1 MFVNIISKLKW
12 FYPGMKIK
20 RWFLFLPIGLICV
33 IIGTVFLVNVRFES
47 LLRYMGRIVV
57 DTYGFDITNRQVIT
71 CIGAFFLFLGILI
84 IGYVLKQVL
93 HSIVYTISGNKT
105 NIADQ
110 VYKKRFLTQGP
121 RIVVIGGGTGLST
134 MLRGLKEYT
143 SNITAV
149 VTVSDDGGSSGRLKT
164 EMGILPPG
172 DIRNCLVALAD
183 TEDIMEDLLQYRF
196 ENINNGMSG
205 HSFGNIMLG
214 ALSDITGDFESA
226 VGKLADILAIRGKVY
241 PCSLSPIELVATFE
255 DGTVIEGETKIA
267 SYGKPIKKLE
277 LNNKE
282 AVPSQ
287 EAVDA
292 IKSADLIVLGPGS
305 LYTSVIPNLL
315 IKEIKNAVIKSKAKK
330 VYVCNVMTQPGETDN
345 FTAFDHFNIILSYLD
360 NTKIDY
366 CVVNNVKPAEEILNF
381 YKDNNQEY
389 VEYNPG
395 SFKGVDT
402 KVVTG
407 DLMQE
412 EDSIRHDYKKLA
424 KQIVR
429 LVWSDKHRN

>member
-1 MFVNIISKLKW
+1 MFRSLISKLKW
-12 FYPGMKIK
+12 LYPGMKIK
-20 RWFLFLPIGLICV
+20 RWFLFLPVGLICV
-33 IIGTVFLVNVRFES
+33 IIGTVFLVNVNFER
-47 LLRYMGRIVV
+47 LLRYMGRLMV
-57 DTYGFDITNRQVIT
+57 DTYGWDITNKQVVA
-71 CIGAFFLFLGILI
+71 CLGGFFLLIGILI
-84 IGYVLKQVL
+84 IVYVLRQVL
-93 HSIVYTISGNKT
+93 YSIVSTITGNKT

-183 TEDIMEDLLQYRF
+183 TEEIMEDLLQYRF
-196 ENINNGMSG
+196 DNINNDMSG
-205 HSFGNIMLG
+205 HSFGNLMLG

-226 VGKLADILAIRGKVY
+226 IGKLADILAIRGKVY

-277 LNNKE
+277 LNNNNAYPSEE
-282 AVPSQ
+282 AT
-287 EAVDA
+287 EA
-292 IKSADLIVLGPGS
+292 IKNADLIVLGPGS

-315 IKEIKNAVIKSKAKK
+315 IKEIKEAVIKSKAKK

-345 FTAFDHFNIILSYLD
+345 FTALDHFNIIYTYLD
-360 NTKIDY
+360 KTKIDY
-366 CVVNNVKPAEEILNF
+366 CVVNNVKPSEDVLNH
-381 YKDNNQEY
+381 YKNNNQEY
-389 VEYNPG
+389 VDCEIAD
-395 SFKGVDT
+395 FKGYET
-402 KVVTG
+402 QVVAG

-412 EDSIRHDYKKLA
+412 GNNIRHDYRKLA
-424 KQIVR
+424 KLIIR

>member
-1 MFVNIISKLKW
+1 
-12 FYPGMKIK
+12 MKIK

-33 IIGTVFLVNVRFES
+33 IIGTVFLVNVNFEK
-47 LLRYMGRIVV
+47 LLRYMGRIIVN
-57 DTYGFDITNRQVIT
+57 TYGWDITNKQLIAI
-71 CIGAFFLFLGILI
+71 IGGFFLIIGIII

-93 HSIVYTISGNKT
+93 YSVVYSITGNKT

-172 DIRNCLVALAD
+172 DIRRCLVALAD

-196 ENINNGMSG
+196 DNINNDMAG
-205 HSFGNIMLG
+205 HSVGNLMIG
-214 ALSDITGDFESA
+214 ALSNITGDFESA
-226 VGKLADILAIRGKVY
+226 IGKLSDILAIRGKVY
-241 PCSLSPIELVATFE
+241 PCSLNPIELVATFE
-255 DGTVIEGETKIA
+255 DNTVIEGETKIV

-277 LNNKE
+277 LNNKNASPTPF
-282 AVPSQ
+282 AV
-287 EAVDA
+287 EA
-292 IKSADLIVLGPGS
+292 IKKADLIILGPGS

-315 IKEIKNAVIKSKAKK
+315 INDIKEAVIKSKAKK

-345 FTAFDHFNIILSYLD
+345 FTAFDHFNVIHSYLD
-360 NTKIDY
+360 NKKIDY
-366 CVVNNVKPAEEILNF
+366 CIVNNIKPAQEILNL
-381 YKDNNQEY
+381 YKDNGQDY
-389 VEYNPG
+389 VEYSPE
-395 SFKGVDT
+395 SFKNTDT

-412 EDSIRHDYKKLA
+412 GDRVRHDYKKLA
-424 KQIVR
+424 KMIIR
-429 LVWSDKHRN
+429 LVFNVKHRN